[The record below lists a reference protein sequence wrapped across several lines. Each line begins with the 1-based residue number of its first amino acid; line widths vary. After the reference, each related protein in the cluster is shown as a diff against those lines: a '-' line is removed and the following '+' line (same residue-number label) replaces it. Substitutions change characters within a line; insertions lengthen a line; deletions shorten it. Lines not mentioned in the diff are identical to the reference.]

1 MPVLSFN
8 YAILKDVDAFK
19 DYVAKAASLMK
30 AANVEVIV
38 RAKYADTLL
47 GESEA
52 AHVSAIFRYADME
65 AAKGFYSS
73 EEYQKIVP
81 LRDRA
86 CEMSIHFY
94 DE

>member
-1 MPVLSFN
+1 MSVLSFN
-8 YAILKDVDAFK
+8 YATLKDMDAFQE
-19 DYVAKAASLMK
+19 YVAKAANLMK

-38 RAKYADTLL
+38 RAKYAETLL
-47 GESEA
+47 GHAKAE
-52 AHVSAIFRYADME
+52 HVSAIFRYADMA

-81 LRDRA
+81 LRDLA

>member
-8 YAILKDVDAFK
+8 YATLKDTGAFQ
-19 DYVAKAASLMK
+19 DYVTKAASLMK

-47 GESEA
+47 GKTKAE
-52 AHVSAIFRYADME
+52 HVSAVFRYADME

-73 EEYQKIVP
+73 EEYLKIVP